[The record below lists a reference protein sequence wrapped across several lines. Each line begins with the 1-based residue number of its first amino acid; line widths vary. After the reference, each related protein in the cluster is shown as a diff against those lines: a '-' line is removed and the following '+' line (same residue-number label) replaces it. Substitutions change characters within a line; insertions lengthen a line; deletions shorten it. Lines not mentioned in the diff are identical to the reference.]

1 MLRNDLLSIISPLPS
16 SASGHILLRADGE
29 TMTAT
34 ATTETVS
41 LSLSTPTDYAFSVA
55 PKQDALKT
63 ALVGLTG
70 DDVKLTVGNTIVVS
84 AKGRRTIQC
93 VEPDTLPVMPGVDG
107 DIITTDGAALRE
119 AIAFTR
125 GAAYQGIDRP
135 MLCGVHLNGKDV
147 VASNGSVMR
156 CVRIANDM
164 PALTIPSATAGLLAK
179 VLPDE
184 RITVQAS
191 EQRLHIA
198 WSNGS
203 LTSGLA
209 PTGFPP
215 VYERWLSDWSGD
227 SFVIRAEEFARAVT
241 AVAAFTD
248 GKTRPVYIN
257 CYEDVILSTDAAEE
271 PLDMVFW
278 AGDDRKILLNGGL
291 LAELLAAFGKSEVTV
306 TLKSGTTD
314 PLMFKDAAG
323 RMGVLLPMRQ

>member
-1 MLRNDLLSIISPLPS
+1 MNRQDLLSIISPLPS

-63 ALVGLTG
+63 ALTGLTG
-70 DDVKLTVGNTIVVS
+70 DDVKLTVGNAIVVS
-84 AKGRRTIQC
+84 AKGKRTIQC

-107 DIITTDGAALRE
+107 DAIATDGAALRE

-147 VASNGSVMR
+147 VSSNGSVMR
-156 CVRIANDM
+156 CVRIADDM
-164 PALTIPSATAGLLAK
+164 PVLTIPSATAALLAK

-184 RITVQAS
+184 RITVQAD
-191 EQRLHIA
+191 ERRLHIA

-209 PTGFPP
+209 PVGFPP

-227 SFVIRAEEFARAVT
+227 SFVIQADVFARSVSAVS
-241 AVAAFTD
+241 AFTD
-248 GKTRPVYIN
+248 SKTKAIYVN
-257 CYEDVILSTDAAEE
+257 CYEDVTMSTATAEE

-306 TLKSGTTD
+306 TLKAGMTD

-323 RMGVLLPMRQ
+323 RMAILLPMRQ

>member
-1 MLRNDLLSIISPLPS
+1 MNRQGLLSIISPLPS

-34 ATTETVS
+34 ATTETLS

-63 ALVGLTG
+63 ALTGLTG
-70 DDVKLTVGNTIVVS
+70 DDVKLTVADALIVT
-84 AKGRRTIQC
+84 AKGKRTIPC
-93 VEPDTLPVMPGVDG
+93 VEPDALPVVPLVDSE
-107 DIITTDGAALRE
+107 IITTDGAALRE

-125 GAAYQGIDRP
+125 GAAYQSIDKP
-135 MLCGVHLNGKDV
+135 MLCGVHLNGTDV

-156 CVRIANDM
+156 CVRIADDM
-164 PALTIPSATAGLLAK
+164 PTLTIPSATCALLSR

-184 RITVQAS
+184 SVTVQANDK
-191 EQRLHIA
+191 RLHIA
-198 WSNGS
+198 WPRGS
-203 LTSGLA
+203 LTTGFA

-215 VYERWLSDWSGD
+215 AYERWLSDWSGD
-227 SFVIRAEEFARAVT
+227 SFTIRADEFAHAVNG
-241 AVAAFTD
+241 VAAFTD
-248 GKTRPVYIN
+248 GKTKPVYIN
-257 CYEDVILSTDAAEE
+257 CYENVILSTHAAEE

-291 LAELLAAFGKSEVTV
+291 LAELLSAFGKSEVTV
-306 TLKSGTTD
+306 TLKTGMTD

-323 RMGVLLPMRQ
+323 RMAILLPMRQ

>member
-1 MLRNDLLSIISPLPS
+1 MNRQDLLEIISPLPS
-16 SASGHILLRADGE
+16 SASCHILLRADGE

-34 ATTETVS
+34 ATTESMS
-41 LSLSTPTDYAFSVA
+41 LSLSVPTDYAFHCA

-63 ALVGLTG
+63 ALTGLTG
-70 DDVKLTVGNTIVVS
+70 DTVKLAIADALTVTS
-84 AKGRRTIQC
+84 KGRRTIQC
-93 VEPDTLPVMPGVDG
+93 VEPDTMPVMPGVDG
-107 DIITTDGAALRE
+107 DSITTDGAALRD

-156 CVRIANDM
+156 CVRIADDM
-164 PALTIPSATAGLLAK
+164 PVLTIPSATCALLTK

-184 RITVQAS
+184 RVTVQAD
-191 EQRLHIA
+191 ERRLCIS
-198 WSNGS
+198 WSNGK

-209 PTGFPP
+209 PAGFPP

-227 SFVIRAEEFARAVT
+227 SFIIRSEELARAVN
-241 AVAAFTD
+241 AVSAFTD
-248 GKTRPVYIN
+248 SKTKAIYIN
-257 CYEDVILSTDAAEE
+257 CGKDVTLSTANAEE

-278 AGDDRKILLNGGL
+278 AGDDRKMLLNGGL
-291 LAELLAAFGKSEVTV
+291 LAELLSAYGKSEVTSTV
-306 TLKSGTTD
+306 KSGMTD

-323 RMGVLLPMRQ
+323 RMAVLLPMRY